1 MSETPTPEQKPEQP
15 EKETARRLGVEGVLA
30 RKYPELYQKLKEL
43 SAKTGQSVLDLLASY
58 TNWALELREYS
69 TYVTDEDLKNVTPES
84 LYSALKLLLFFE
96 ERYIRLA
103 SYVNIS
109 TATAILD
116 YVKSLYYPI
125 QTQTSPSQPPPPIP
139 MIPPSQPD
147 RFTKLMDAILR
158 AIEIFS
164 MGSEDVRRRL
174 AYDIAQELIRL
185 SQPQPQGEKK

>member
-1 MSETPTPEQKPEQP
+1 MSENPTPEQKPEQP
-15 EKETARRLGVEGVLA
+15 ERETARRLGVEGVLA
-30 RKYPELYQKLKEL
+30 RKYPELYQRLKDL
-43 SAKTGQSVLDLLASY
+43 SVKTGQSVLDLLASY

-69 TYVTDEDLKNVTPES
+69 TYVTEEDLKNITPQS
-84 LYSALKLLLFFE
+84 LYAALKLLLFFE

-125 QTQTSPSQPPPPIP
+125 QVQSSPSQPPPPIP
-139 MIPPSQPD
+139 IIPPSQPD
-147 RFTKLMDAILR
+147 RFTKLMDAIVR
-158 AIEIFS
+158 AIEMFS
-164 MGSEDVRRRL
+164 MGSEDVRRKL
-174 AYDIAQELIRL
+174 ANDIAQELIRL

>member
-1 MSETPTPEQKPEQP
+1 MSETPTPEQKPEAQ

-30 RKYPELYQKLKEL
+30 RKYPELYQKLKDL
-43 SAKTGQSVLDLLASY
+43 SVKTGQSVLDLLASY

-125 QTQTSPSQPPPPIP
+125 STQSSPSQPPPPLP
-139 MIPPSQPD
+139 PIPPSQPD
-147 RFTKLMDAILR
+147 RFTKLMDAVLR
-158 AIEIFS
+158 AIEMFS

-174 AYDIAQELIRL
+174 AYDIAQELIKL

>member
-1 MSETPTPEQKPEQP
+1 MGETPTPEQKPEQP

-30 RKYPELYQKLKEL
+30 RKYPELYQKLKDL
-43 SAKTGQSVLDLLASY
+43 SVKTGQSVLDLLASY

-109 TATAILD
+109 TATALLD
-116 YVKSLYYPI
+116 YIKSLYYPI
-125 QTQTSPSQPPPPIP
+125 PQQASPSQPPPPLP
-139 MIPPSQPD
+139 PIPPSQPD
-147 RFTKLMDAILR
+147 RFTRLMDAILR
-158 AIEIFS
+158 AIEMFS
-164 MGSEDVRRRL
+164 MGSEDVRRKL
-174 AYDIAQELIRL
+174 AYDIAQELIKL
-185 SQPQPQGEKK
+185 SQSEKK

>member
-1 MSETPTPEQKPEQP
+1 
-15 EKETARRLGVEGVLA
+15 
-30 RKYPELYQKLKEL
+30 
-43 SAKTGQSVLDLLASY
+43 
-58 TNWALELREYS
+58 
-69 TYVTDEDLKNVTPES
+69 
-84 LYSALKLLLFFE
+84 LLFFE

-125 QTQTSPSQPPPPIP
+125 PTQASPSQPPPPLP
-139 MIPPSQPD
+139 PIPPSQPD

-158 AIEIFS
+158 AIEMFS

-174 AYDIAQELIRL
+174 AYDIAQELIKL
-185 SQPQPQGEKK
+185 SQSEKK

>member
-1 MSETPTPEQKPEQP
+1 MSETPTPEQKPEQ

-30 RKYPELYQKLKEL
+30 RKYPELYQKLKDL
-43 SAKTGQSVLDLLASY
+43 SVKTGQSVLDLLASY

-116 YVKSLYYPI
+116 YVKSLYYPVS
-125 QTQTSPSQPPPPIP
+125 TQSSPSQPPPPLP
-139 MIPPSQPD
+139 PIPPSQPD

-158 AIEIFS
+158 AIEMFS

-174 AYDIAQELIRL
+174 AYDIAQELIKL
-185 SQPQPQGEKK
+185 SQPQTQGEKK

>member
-1 MSETPTPEQKPEQP
+1 MSETPTPEQKPETQ

-30 RKYPELYQKLKEL
+30 RKYPELYQKLKDL
-43 SAKTGQSVLDLLASY
+43 SVKTGQSVLDLLASY

-69 TYVTDEDLKNVTPES
+69 TYVTDEDLKNVTPQS

-116 YVKSLYYPI
+116 YVKSLYYPV
-125 QTQTSPSQPPPPIP
+125 QVQSSPSQPPPPLPLIP
-139 MIPPSQPD
+139 QQQSD
-147 RFTKLMDAILR
+147 RFTRLMDAILR
-158 AIEIFS
+158 AIEMLS

-174 AYDIAQELIRL
+174 AYDIAQELIKL